1 MVRTLGET
9 EKEDNLASKN
19 CLASGYCSL
28 GLVLGM
34 VWRKSP
40 KEGDNNSISHVGPS
54 GCMGMDRLI

>member
-9 EKEDNLASKN
+9 EKEDNLANKN

-34 VWRKSP
+34 VWRESLE
-40 KEGDNNSISHVGPS
+40 EGDNNSIPYVRPHSDL
-54 GCMGMDRLI
+54 GMDRLI